1 MYGIISEIEMILGG
15 DNKRTTFSRSSIS
28 LSMSIEMVKSIEE
41 NGECKVMLGD
51 NEKNK
56 YPNSVRLPL
65 YNIYSFIS
73 VAKKKSDENWKKT
86 DGPYSISVDDFRS
99 EHVVS
104 DCVWVWV

>member
-1 MYGIISEIEMILGG
+1 MILGG

-73 VAKKKSDENWKKT
+73 VAKKKVTRTERKLMDPIQYLLTIFEANMLYLTASGCECK
-86 DGPYSISVDDFRS
+86 SIK
-99 EHVVS
+99 
-104 DCVWVWV
+104 